1 MIYSLSTS
9 QLPIRVSLLNESE
22 AYYLDHKLEAV
33 VTQIHQ
39 DYFPDMDYD
48 NFWESC
54 VFHESTVMK
63 IAAYRFANSVL
74 IDNLKQKVV
83 RVVDSLY
90 TENNLVSNYLFHP
103 IFYTRLT
110 KPAGLSSQP
119 DLNKSPF
126 LDSQPHFD
134 RSFNVYA
141 YSFWLAL
148 READQESGGLCF
160 FDSNSEVQNEFLI
173 SWGEKNRY
181 NYSTYVDAS
190 EKLDPI
196 IRDHIIHPCL
206 MAGEAYLFDSNCLHA
221 ATKSKSKIRASFD
234 FRVMPDSLFCEL
246 DERGKKI
253 FQLVNND
260 LNFSNAM
267 NLIIL
272 GDIKGAL
279 IAYPEIQSR
288 LGMSSNDLIKTYSR
302 YSPNIP
308 RQKFSWR
315 DEYAYVDLI

>member
-1 MIYSLSTS
+1 MRFSSSISP
-9 QLPIRVSLLNESE
+9 LPIKVSLLNESE
-22 AYYLDHKLEAV
+22 ACELGNKLEAV

-39 DYFPDMDYD
+39 DYFPEVDYD
-48 NFWESC
+48 DFWESC

-63 IAAYRFANSVL
+63 IAAYRFANSTL
-74 IDNLKQKVV
+74 INNLKQKIIGVV
-83 RVVDSLY
+83 SSLD
-90 TENNLVSNYLFHP
+90 TENNLVPNYLFHP

-110 KPAGLSSQP
+110 RPAGFSSQP
-119 DLNKSPF
+119 GKSPL

-134 RSFNVYA
+134 RSFDVYA

-148 READQESGGLCF
+148 RRADQESGGLCF
-160 FDSNSEVQNEFLI
+160 FDSSSEVQNEFSI
-173 SWGEKNRY
+173 SWGEKNKY
-181 NYSTYVDAS
+181 NYSTYVDSS
-190 EKLDPI
+190 ERLDPI
-196 IRDHIIHPCL
+196 IRDHIVHPCL
-206 MAGEAYLFDSNCLHA
+206 IAGEAYLFDSNCLHA

-234 FRVMPDSLFCEL
+234 FRVMPDYLFYDL
-246 DERGKKI
+246 DERSKKI
-253 FQLVNND
+253 FQVVNND

-279 IAYPEIQSR
+279 VTYPEIESR
-288 LGMSSNDLIKTYSR
+288 LGMSSDDLIKTYSR
-302 YSPNIP
+302 YSPNIL